1 MPFFS
6 KPLVATDIVE
16 VYLII
21 DGIYYVVDHVF
32 GKYPLK
38 HDRNMFTKTKTS
50 TRNL

>member
-1 MPFFS
+1 MSFCNKS
-6 KPLVATDIVE
+6 LLTTNIAK

-32 GKYPLK
+32 GKYK
-38 HDRNMFTKTKTS
+38 HDRNMFIETKTN